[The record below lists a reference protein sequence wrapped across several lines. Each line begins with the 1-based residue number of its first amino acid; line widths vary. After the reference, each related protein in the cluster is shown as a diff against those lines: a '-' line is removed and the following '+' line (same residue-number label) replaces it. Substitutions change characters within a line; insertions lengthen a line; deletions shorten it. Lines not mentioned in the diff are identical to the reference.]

1 MTEEAARKFIGPSGL
16 HSRWKEQR
24 RKLPPPPPTT
34 TTVGADVSCTLS
46 SCHSGT
52 LKLYDV
58 LLGRNVYMTQDERER
73 ARYVTTA
80 VTLCHGAMP
89 IHHLS
94 GKTFPTKLRPTG
106 SAQMRGE
113 KFYGVRFSFFAG
125 IQLWNLCW
133 RAGPRMES
141 HIFSRGPS

>member
-24 RKLPPPPPTT
+24 RKLPPPPRAAE

-58 LLGRNVYMTQDERER
+58 LGRRNVYMTQDEREGKICNNGR
-73 ARYVTTA
+73 VPVPRSDAHTTSLWPNFSDQVA
-80 VTLCHGAMP
+80 P
-89 IHHLS
+89 NRLS
-94 GKTFPTKLRPTG
+94 SDEGG
-106 SAQMRGE
+106 
-113 KFYGVRFSFFAG
+113 KFYSVRFSFLPEYNCG
-125 IQLWNLCW
+125 IYVGMLYPTFFK
-133 RAGPRMES
+133 A
-141 HIFSRGPS
+141 